1 MSVEYWAIVLFA
13 MVFLLI
19 MAGFPVAFTLG
30 GISLIFG
37 WIFLDDQFFHFM
49 PSRIMGIMNN
59 YVLIAVP
66 MFIFMGIV
74 LEQSGI
80 AQRLLLAISRLLGNR
95 PGGVAIATVLV
106 GALLAA
112 STGIVGATVVTM
124 GLISLPVMLRM
135 GYSPEIATGTIAASG
150 TLGQIIPPSIVLVL
164 LGSIMNIPVGK
175 LFSAAIVPGIILV
188 IGYLIYLFIYFK
200 MRSVN
205 HKFIDNI
212 IQDEGNTHWLHALM
226 WPIALIIVVLG
237 SIFAGIASP
246 TEASAIGA
254 FGAMLMAIVNKKFT
268 KSMLMICMKETMYL
282 STMIFFIL
290 IGASTFALVFRGM
303 GGDHLLVDFVSQSG
317 LTQFQFILV
326 VMVVLFLAGF
336 FIDFIEIIFI
346 LVPILTPIFILYKI
360 DLIWIAILISIN
372 LQTSFLTPPFGFA
385 LFYLKGVAP
394 ATVTTAHMYRGI
406 IPFILIQLGVL
417 AIFYLFPGLMG
428 R

>member
-1 MSVEYWAIVLFA
+1 MSVEYWALVLFA
-13 MVFLLI
+13 LVFLLI
-19 MAGFPVAFTLG
+19 MFGFPVAFTLG

-164 LGSIMNIPVGK
+164 LGSIMNVPVGK
-175 LFSAAIVPGIILV
+175 LFSAAIIPGLILV
-188 IGYLIYLFIYFK
+188 SGYLLYLYVFFK
-200 MRSVN
+200 LRSG
-205 HKFIDNI
+205 KFKLVDNT
-212 IQDEGNTHWLHALM
+212 IQDQSNTHWLHALM

-254 FGAMLMAIVNKKFT
+254 FGAMLMAIVKKKFT
-268 KSMLMICMKETMYL
+268 KSMLMRCMKETMYL
-282 STMIFFIL
+282 TTMIFFIL
-290 IGASTFALVFRGM
+290 MGASTFALVFRGM

-317 LTQFQFILV
+317 FTQFQFILV
-326 VMVVLFLAGF
+326 VMLVLFVAGF

-360 DLIWIAILISIN
+360 DLIWIAILITIN

-394 ATVTTAHMYRGI
+394 ATVTTAHIYRGI
-406 IPFILIQLGVL
+406 IPFILIQLVVL
-417 AIFYLFPGLMG
+417 TIFYLFPGLMG